1 MLSIQYN
8 IPLKPLNTFGI
19 EAHATALINIRSIE
33 DLKQINTVNKE
44 RIPYFILGGGSNLL
58 LTKNMDRCVLKN
70 EIKGI
75 ETVTEDKNTIKIKVG
90 GGEIW
95 HDFVMYCVNHGW
107 GGVENLALIPGTV
120 GAAPIQ
126 NIGAYGA
133 EARQVIDTVYAYDLD
148 NGTTLEF
155 KNQDCEFGYRES
167 IFKRQYK
174 NKLFIYA
181 VIFQL
186 SKNPCLNTSYGDI
199 QNTLNE
205 LSLDTN
211 VKTVAQAVIHI
222 RQSKLPDPKKI
233 GNSGSFFKNP
243 EIDFSLYKSIKQ
255 LYPNIPGYIIDEAII
270 KIPAA
275 WLIEQCG
282 WKGLKRGNY
291 GVHEKQALVLVNYG
305 DANGNDIYKLSEEII
320 QSVQDKFQITL
331 EREVQVW

>member
-19 EAHATALINIRSIE
+19 EAQAAALIPINSLE
-33 DLKQINTVNKE
+33 CLKQIHTVNKE
-44 RIPYFILGGGSNLL
+44 QLPYFILGGGSNLL
-58 LTKNMDRCVLKN
+58 LTKDMDRCVLKN

-75 ETVTEDKNTIKIKVG
+75 EILSEDDHTVTLKVG
-90 GGEIW
+90 GGEVW
-95 HDFVMYCVNHGW
+95 HEFVMYCVKQGW

-126 NIGAYGA
+126 NIGAYGV
-133 EARQVIDTVYAYDLD
+133 EVQQVIDTVYAYDLIQKS
-148 NGTTLEF
+148 TLEF
-155 KNQDCEFGYRES
+155 KRQDCQFGYRES

-181 VIFQL
+181 VTCRL
-186 SKNPCLNTSYGDI
+186 SKNPSINTSYGDI
-199 QNTLNE
+199 QKTLHE
-205 LSLDTN
+205 LSLEPN
-211 VKTVAQAVIHI
+211 VQNVAKAVIHI

-243 EIDFSLYKSIKQ
+243 EIAITLYNSLK
-255 LYPNIPGYIIDEAII
+255 LLFPTLPGYISNETTI

-282 WKGLKRGNY
+282 WKGIKRGNY

-305 DANGNDIYKLSEEII
+305 NANGNDIYNLSEEII
-320 QSVQDKFQITL
+320 QSVQDKFKITL